1 MRKYFL
7 LTERLGFSH
16 WKKDDAELAYS
27 LWGNKNVTKYLSAS
41 GTFTAGEVTERLKLE
56 IDNEKIYGIQYWP
69 VFELE
74 TGGFAGCCGL
84 RPYKSSEKI
93 YEIGFHLIPEYWGKG
108 YGKEA
113 AEAMIKYAFEE
124 LFAEKL
130 FAGHNPANTASARL
144 LTKLGFIYTG
154 DEYYK
159 PTGLYHPSYIYEKI
173 NYSKVKGAAE

>member
-124 LFAEKL
+124 LGAEKL

-144 LTKLGFIYTG
+144 LTKLGFIYTD

-173 NYSKVKGAAE
+173 NYNNVKGAAE

>member
-74 TGGFAGCCGL
+74 TGGFAG
-84 RPYKSSEKI
+84 
-93 YEIGFHLIPEYWGKG
+93 
-108 YGKEA
+108 
-113 AEAMIKYAFEE
+113 
-124 LFAEKL
+124 
-130 FAGHNPANTASARL
+130 
-144 LTKLGFIYTG
+144 
-154 DEYYK
+154 
-159 PTGLYHPSYIYEKI
+159 
-173 NYSKVKGAAE
+173 